1 MESATSFLRMKRDP
15 TRPHSFMD
23 VKALM
28 LLAALVLAA
37 LAIWDVSM
45 LGLGDSL
52 NAFGPVDP
60 GSRLVPAEDITDGRL
75 CLLGRAVDINQASL
89 EELVMVPGIGV
100 KSAEKILSFRQ
111 DMGFIID
118 DSELLAPF
126 GPLAPRQWMGLSK
139 CFKVAFN

>member
-15 TRPHSFMD
+15 ARPHSFMD

-37 LAIWDVSM
+37 LAIWDASM
-45 LGLGDSL
+45 LGFVNSR
-52 NAFGPVDP
+52 NAFRPVDP
-60 GSRLVPAEDITDGRL
+60 GMRLAPAEDITDGRL

-126 GPLAPRQWMGLSK
+126 GPLVPRQWMGLRK
-139 CFKVAFN
+139 CFRAAFD

>member
-37 LAIWDVSM
+37 LAIWDASL
-45 LGLGDSL
+45 LGFVNSR
-52 NAFGPVDP
+52 NAFRPVDP
-60 GSRLVPAEDITDGRL
+60 GMRLAPAEDITDGRL

-100 KSAEKILSFRQ
+100 KSAENILSFRQ

-126 GPLAPRQWMGLSK
+126 GPLVPRQWMGLRK
-139 CFKVAFN
+139 CFRAAFD

>member
-1 MESATSFLRMKRDP
+1 
-15 TRPHSFMD
+15 MD

-37 LAIWDVSM
+37 LAIWDASM
-45 LGLGDSL
+45 LGFVNSR
-52 NAFGPVDP
+52 NAFRPVDP
-60 GSRLVPAEDITDGRL
+60 GMRLASAEDITDGRL

-126 GPLAPRQWMGLSK
+126 GPLVPRQWMGLRK
-139 CFKVAFN
+139 CFRAAFD

>member
-1 MESATSFLRMKRDP
+1 
-15 TRPHSFMD
+15 MD

-37 LAIWDVSM
+37 LAIWDASM
-45 LGLGDSL
+45 LGFVNSR
-52 NAFGPVDP
+52 NAFRPVDP
-60 GSRLVPAEDITDGRL
+60 GMRLTPAEDITDGRL

-126 GPLAPRQWMGLSK
+126 GPLVPRQWMGLRK
-139 CFKVAFN
+139 CFRAAFD

>member
-1 MESATSFLRMKRDP
+1 
-15 TRPHSFMD
+15 MD

-37 LAIWDVSM
+37 LAIWDASM
-45 LGLGDSL
+45 LGFVNSR
-52 NAFGPVDP
+52 NAFRPVDP
-60 GSRLVPAEDITDGRL
+60 GMRLAPAEDIADGRL

-89 EELVMVPGIGV
+89 EEFVMVPGIGV

-126 GPLAPRQWMGLSK
+126 GPLVPRQWMGLRE
-139 CFKVAFN
+139 CFRAAFD